1 MADEKTPD
9 VSEIFGGVLAWLVII
24 AVGYWF
30 FAEDDIDDV
39 AQSAIEAALD
49 GDADDLTELN
59 AQYIDW
65 GGRFNLWLAGDDL
78 SPYYEDIGIFD
89 VLFGSAMLNS
99 ALESNS
105 EYGVRNFENRVEYH
119 DGWDDVE
126 IIAYGSKELPLPE
139 QSFWEWIVSFFA
151 DGPYEPIVDEAGA
164 AVAKVT
170 YDDDAVEFYL
180 LPLAHI
186 DESEFTREGWAIK
199 SWSLIKAFAADRDND
214 DEINKLEEK
223 LIEKY
228 EKAFDD

>member
-1 MADEKTPD
+1 MADASEDINED
-9 VSEIFGGVLAWLVII
+9 VLGVIGLIFLVV
-24 AVGYWF
+24 VGYWF
-30 FAEDDIDDV
+30 FSEDDIEDV
-39 AQSAIEAALD
+39 AQYALESAFD
-49 GDADDLTELN
+49 GDEDAIAELDAN
-59 AQYIDW
+59 YIDW
-65 GGRFNLWLAGDDL
+65 GGRFNMWLADENIDL
-78 SPYYEDIGIFD
+78 ASVF
-89 VLFGSAMLNS
+89 VGSAVLNYDI
-99 ALESNS
+99 ANNAEHV
-105 EYGVRNFENRVEYH
+105 VRRFERRAEDH

-180 LPLAHI
+180 LTLSHI